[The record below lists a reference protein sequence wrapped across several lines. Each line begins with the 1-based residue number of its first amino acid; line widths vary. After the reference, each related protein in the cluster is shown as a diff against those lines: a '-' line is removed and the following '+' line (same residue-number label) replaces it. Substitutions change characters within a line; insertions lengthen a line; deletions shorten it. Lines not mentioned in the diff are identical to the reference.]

1 MKRVNFRLTEIAY
14 DQLKQ
19 LAASRGESMN
29 AAVQYAVQSAVQSD
43 VQNSTQK
50 TAKNDAESDID
61 WQALYF
67 EEKQR
72 ADKQSARLLSLSEK
86 VADSLQASQV
96 LQAMDKPALES
107 TEQKSER
114 VKKHWWNFWS

>member
-29 AAVQYAVQSAVQSD
+29 AAVQYAVQNA